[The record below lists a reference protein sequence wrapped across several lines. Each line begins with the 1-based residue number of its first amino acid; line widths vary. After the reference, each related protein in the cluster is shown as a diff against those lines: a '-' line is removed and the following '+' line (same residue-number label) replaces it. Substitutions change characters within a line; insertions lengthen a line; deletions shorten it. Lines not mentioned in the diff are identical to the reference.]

1 MRVLVIDD
9 DPNIA
14 EVISVSLEIRWPQI
28 MVLTAADGDEGL
40 SLVESESP
48 DVVILDIG
56 LPGMSGFEVC
66 REIRRFS
73 DVPIIMLT
81 VRDMD
86 TDVAHGLQ
94 MGADDYLTKPFS
106 HIELIS
112 RIQAVLRRVQ
122 GLPISKGEGVFSS
135 GNLQIDFDGWE
146 VQVGGEVV
154 KLTPK
159 EYSLLYHLSRNAGR
173 VLTYYTMLSK
183 IWGEEYKEE
192 SSLLKL
198 HIHNLR
204 RKLGDDTQKPKIIV
218 NERGV
223 GYKFVRVD

>member
-1 MRVLVIDD
+1 MKVLVIDD

-14 EVISVSLEIRWPQI
+14 EVISISLQVHWPQI
-28 MVLTAADGDEGL
+28 TVVSAVDGDEGL
-40 SLVESESP
+40 SLVEAESP

-56 LPGMSGFEVC
+56 LPGMNGFEVC

-81 VRDMD
+81 VRDTD

-106 HIELIS
+106 HLELLS
-112 RIQAVLRRVQ
+112 RIQAVLRRAQ
-122 GLPISKGEGVFSS
+122 GFPISKGEGVFSS
-135 GNLQIDFDGWE
+135 GNLEIDFDGWE
-146 VQVGGEVV
+146 VRVAGEVV

-159 EYSLLYHLSRNAGR
+159 EYSLLYQLSRNAGR
-173 VLTYYTMLSK
+173 VLTYQTMLSK

-192 SSLLKL
+192 PSLLKL

-204 RKLGDDTQKPKIIV
+204 RKLGDDPQNPKIIV